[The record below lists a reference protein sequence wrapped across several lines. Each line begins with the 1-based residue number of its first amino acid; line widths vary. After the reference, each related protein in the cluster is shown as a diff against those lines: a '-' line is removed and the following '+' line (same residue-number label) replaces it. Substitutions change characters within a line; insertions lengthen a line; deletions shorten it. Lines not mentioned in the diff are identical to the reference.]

1 MIILVIP
8 FCIFLYLYMIYPGK
22 PRKHP
27 VLETKCF
34 AHRGLHG
41 FDGIPENSMAAF
53 RNAVAYG
60 YGIELDVQLTKDDVM
75 VVHHD
80 YDLKRTCG
88 VNKKIRDLTYRELK
102 RYSLMETKERIPRF
116 ADVLAL
122 VDGKVPL
129 LVELKMEHCDRKLCR
144 LAAEALD
151 QYRGLYC
158 MESFH
163 PFALFWFRLN
173 RPEVIRGQLSMS
185 FRKDRHRGNQ
195 LAFWAEQNL
204 LTNFV
209 AKPDFIAYKYIYW
222 EEPSL
227 RLCRKISGI
236 PVYGWTFRSR
246 EEYEKYRRKFYGFI
260 FEKFMI

>member
-1 MIILVIP
+1 MIICLIP
-8 FCIFLYLYMIYPGK
+8 VCILLYLYLIYPGK
-22 PRKHP
+22 IRKHQ
-27 VLETKCF
+27 VLETRSF

-41 FDGIPENSMAAF
+41 FDGIPENSMKAF
-53 RNAVAYG
+53 QNAVDHK

-88 VNKKIRDLTYRELK
+88 IDKKIRDLTYRELK

-116 ADVLAL
+116 VDVLEL

-129 LVELKMEHCDRKLCR
+129 LVELKMESCDRRLCR
-144 LAAEALD
+144 LSADALD
-151 QYRGLYC
+151 SYQGLYC

-163 PFALFWFRLN
+163 PYALFWFKRN
-173 RPEVIRGQLSMS
+173 RPEMIRGQLSMN
-185 FRKDRHRGNQ
+185 FKKDHHKGNQ
-195 LAFWAEQNL
+195 LAYWAVKNL
-204 LTNFV
+204 LTNFFT
-209 AKPDFIAYKYIYW
+209 KPDFIAYKYSHGD
-222 EEPSL
+222 ERSL
-227 RLCRKISGI
+227 KLCRRISKI

-246 EEYEKYRRKFYGFI
+246 KEYEKYCSRFYGFI

>member
-41 FDGIPENSMAAF
+41 FHGIPENSMEAF
-53 RNAVAYG
+53 RNAVTYG

-144 LAAEALD
+144 LAAEVLD

-173 RPEVIRGQLSMS
+173 RPEVIRGQLSMN
-185 FRKDRHRGNQ
+185 FRKDHHKGNQ
-195 LAFWAEQNL
+195 LAYWAEQNL
-204 LTNFV
+204 LTNF
-209 AKPDFIAYKYIYW
+209 ATKPDYCIQIYLLGGAVPKAVPEDFGNLGLW
-222 EEPSL
+222 MDVPKQ
-227 RLCRKISGI
+227 RGI
-236 PVYGWTFRSR
+236 
-246 EEYEKYRRKFYGFI
+246 
-260 FEKFMI
+260 